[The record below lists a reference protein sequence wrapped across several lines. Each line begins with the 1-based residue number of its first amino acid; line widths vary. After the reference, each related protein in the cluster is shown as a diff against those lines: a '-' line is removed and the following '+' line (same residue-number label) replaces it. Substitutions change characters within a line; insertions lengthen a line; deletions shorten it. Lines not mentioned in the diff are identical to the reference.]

1 MGYVPRNNAIVD
13 KSFYFACD
21 IVLYA
26 EELKSKRFY
35 EIANQLL
42 KSGTSIGANVRE
54 SQRGVSTK
62 DFKNKLGIALKE
74 AEETQYWLEILKHT
88 KVMEVPKELYE
99 KCEELIKLL
108 VSIIKNSKSVNSEF

>member
-1 MGYVPRNNAIVD
+1 MGYVESRNAIVD

-21 IVLYA
+21 IVKYS
-26 EELKSKRFY
+26 EQLKEKRYF
-35 EIANQLL
+35 EIASQLL
-42 KSGTSIGANVRE
+42 RSGTSIGANVRE

-74 AEETQYWLEILKHT
+74 ADETSFWLDLIEETNIYQ
-88 KVMEVPKELYE
+88 VPKGLRG

-108 VSIIKNSKSVNSEF
+108 VTIIKNS

>member
-1 MGYVPRNNAIVD
+1 MSFKESGNAIVD

-21 IVLYA
+21 IVIYA
-26 EELKSKRFY
+26 EELKQKRFF

-42 KSGTSIGANVRE
+42 KSGTSVGANVRE

-74 AEETQYWLEILKHT
+74 ADETSFWLDVIEETNIY
-88 KVMEVPKELYE
+88 EVPPTLRED
-99 KCEELIKLL
+99 CEVLIRLL
-108 VSIIKNSKSVNSEF
+108 VSIIKNS

>member
-1 MGYVPRNNAIVD
+1 MSYRKSGNAVVD

-21 IVLYA
+21 IVIYT
-26 EELKSKRFY
+26 EKLKEKRFF

-42 KSGTSIGANVRE
+42 KSGTSIGANIRE

-74 AEETQYWLEILKHT
+74 ADEHRFGWMLLKKQT
-88 KVMEVPKELYE
+88 FMKFLP
-99 KCEELIKLL
+99 
-108 VSIIKNSKSVNSEF
+108 N

>member
-1 MGYVPRNNAIVD
+1 MNYVPRNNAIVD
-13 KSFYFACD
+13 KSFYFACK
-21 IVLYA
+21 IVIYS
-26 EELKSKRFY
+26 EELKAKRYY

-74 AEETQYWLEILKHT
+74 AEETEYWLDIIQET
-88 KVMEVPKELYE
+88 KIYPVPEELYRN
-99 KCEELIKLL
+99 CDELIRLL
-108 VSIIKNSKSVNSEF
+108 VSIIKNS